1 MVIKLPEGS
10 DHRGH
15 SGSRGSADGK
25 GGKEDNRKYWIAPF
39 DEIVEHMN
47 AWKHTSD
54 GYAVCSWC
62 WQKSYIKGMSW
73 RKSSYCSGCQNPEC
87 GAYRM
92 DDLMAKGKGK
102 GLFQ

>member
-47 AWKHTSD
+47 AWKNTSD

-62 WQKSYIKGMSW
+62 WEKLYKRYVVAKIVILFRMPKS
-73 RKSSYCSGCQNPEC
+73 
-87 GAYRM
+87 
-92 DDLMAKGKGK
+92 
-102 GLFQ
+102 